1 MVEKKYDS
9 KVCFQGKTMA
19 RVRENAEMLFGD
31 SFLCIEVDHHNMEFI
46 VRVDHKIDTKKAEE
60 FKSKHKQTKLIIYQE
75 ITFQSLKET
84 LAS

>member
-1 MVEKKYDS
+1 MTEKKYDS

-19 RVRENAEMLFGD
+19 QVRENAEMLFGD

-46 VRVDHKIDTKKAEE
+46 VRVDHNIDLKRAED

-75 ITFQSLKET
+75 ITLQALKES
-84 LAS
+84 AAA